1 MRTISLSLIVAVSTA
16 ALLLAGGCN
25 EAEETY
31 MPTGSTVTG
40 HFINRYVIPDSIAIQ
55 NDYFDMDSSITVNF
69 KGYDLTHQYKDSA
82 LFRTVSESLGDTSYT
97 LPTTPD
103 YEWAVAGTV
112 YSVDI
117 VCDKDFSGI
126 AAGESLSS
134 IIAFRALSAY
144 PFIKSGYS
152 DFYDTP
158 WKYYENPRLYP
169 IEIIG
174 DNISPD
180 GLKAL
185 YPTFQMYFTEIP
197 DGIGDCLF
205 TVTVDIDGKTLRNS
219 ISLSF

>member
-1 MRTISLSLIVAVSTA
+1 
-16 ALLLAGGCN
+16 
-25 EAEETY
+25 
-31 MPTGSTVTG
+31 
-40 HFINRYVIPDSIAIQ
+40 
-55 NDYFDMDSSITVNF
+55 MDSSITVNF

-174 DNISPD
+174 NNISPD

>member
-55 NDYFDMDSSITVNF
+55 NDYFDMD
-69 KGYDLTHQYKDSA
+69 

-158 WKYYENPRLYP
+158 WKYYENPRLCP

-174 DNISPD
+174 NNISPD